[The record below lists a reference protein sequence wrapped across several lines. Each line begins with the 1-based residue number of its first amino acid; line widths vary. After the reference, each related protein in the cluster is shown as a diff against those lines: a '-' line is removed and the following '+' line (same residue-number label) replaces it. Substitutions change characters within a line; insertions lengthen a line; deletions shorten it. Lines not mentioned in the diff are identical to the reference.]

1 MNRVDAVRDDES
13 LAGSIVSATV
23 SLDMR
28 DSVASLEGEVLVLE
42 ERVEH
47 MEIVDE
53 EVRQPLPN
61 CSFSWC
67 GEANGVG

>member
-42 ERVEH
+42 EGVEH

-53 EVRQPLPN
+53 EVLPL
-61 CSFSWC
+61 FSML
-67 GEANGVG
+67 ALTV

>member
-42 ERVEH
+42 EGVEH

-53 EVRQPLPN
+53 EVPPPLPH

-67 GEANGVG
+67 GGANGVG